1 MRSNA
6 AEIESSILSTPLST
20 PFISPLRIFS
30 FHYQLDQKYQQR
42 AGGTAGGSGEQLTPA
57 ELNARYGFT
66 DAMQQQQYTEQ
77 MRKNQLQMS
86 QQRVPNN
93 QTAYYATLQQQ
104 QLILLQQRA
113 EMQQLARQQAQ
124 EKQQLQLQFQS
135 TVSPSLAAQGATDD
149 QIYQHLKREMDL
161 QTEKFRQQLLL
172 TQARHSAVA
181 QQASQ
186 QQQQQQLQ
194 MRLQQH
200 QQQQQQQQQMQLLRG
215 QQQQI
220 NQQQMQQQQ
229 QQQQQRQQQAQPTA
243 KREWKDSVTNADRTV
258 VMRRIQLI
266 TAYSMEKLQT
276 LEHAYILQST
286 SLGDYMSEEMLNKY
300 LVSKK

>member
-1 MRSNA
+1 VRSNA
-6 AEIESSILSTPLST
+6 AEIESSIPHTPLST
-20 PFISPLRIFS
+20 PFISPFRIFS
-30 FHYQLDQKYQQR
+30 LHYQLDQKYQQR

-93 QTAYYATLQQQ
+93 QPAYYATLQQQ

-124 EKQQLQLQFQS
+124 EKQQLQLQLQS

-161 QTEKFRQQLLL
+161 QTEKFRQQLIL

-186 QQQQQQLQ
+186 QQQQLQL
-194 MRLQQH
+194 RLQQH
-200 QQQQQQQQQMQLLRG
+200 QQQQQQQQMQLLRG
-215 QQQQI
+215 QQQQM
-220 NQQQMQQQQ
+220 NQQQM